1 MELYTKTAYK
11 LSAQLTSAYSTS
23 FSHSM
28 TLFPAAMRR
37 HIAAIYGLVRIADE
51 IVDTYAGRDQK
62 KLLDELEKETR
73 QALKRGYSP
82 HPIVHAF
89 AQTAREFHIGQDL
102 IRPFFKSM
110 RMDLAPQKYTGK
122 TYAAY
127 IEGSAEVVGL
137 MCLKVFTADSA
148 LYKKLE
154 KGARHLGA
162 AYQKV
167 NFLRD
172 IHADAQKLGRW
183 YFPYGSFENFDD
195 ALKNRIVRNIERD
208 FQKAQTAAE
217 QLPSSARPAVL
228 LSIAYYQALLAK
240 IRRTPAKRLK
250 QKRIRVSNL
259 HKALIYTRMRVG

>member
-1 MELYTKTAYK
+1 MELYTKTSYQ
-11 LSAQLTSAYSTS
+11 LSAQLTRAYSTS
-23 FSHSM
+23 FSQSM
-28 TLFPAAMRR
+28 RLFPAPMRR

-51 IVDTYAGRDQK
+51 IVDTYTGRDQK
-62 KLLDELEKETR
+62 QLLGELEKETR
-73 QALKRGYSP
+73 QAIKRGYSP
-82 HPIVHAF
+82 HPIVHSF
-89 AQTAREFHIGQDL
+89 ALTAREFHIGQDL

-110 RMDLAPQKYTGK
+110 RMDLVPQKYTGK
-122 TYAAY
+122 TYSSY

-172 IHADAQKLGRW
+172 IHADAHKLGRW
-183 YFPYGSFENFDD
+183 YFPYGSFESFDD
-195 ALKNRIVRNIERD
+195 GLKTRIVRNIERD
-208 FQKAQTAAE
+208 FQKAQAAAE
-217 QLPSSARPAVL
+217 QLPDSARPAVM
-228 LSIAYYQALLAK
+228 LSIRYYQALLAK
-240 IRRTPAKRLK
+240 IRRTPAAKLK

-259 HKALIYTRMRVG
+259 RKALIYARMRIK